1 MELLVK
7 FIAAENKVAIAD
19 NGAYIQEIVK
29 KLIASGLIKSI
40 MVNPSELEFGA
51 DIVREIDEEGNV
63 FMTEFNCEESGQ
75 SDNWQIIFQY
85 GTYNT
90 AEQLEISIQS
100 DTYSVEQKN
109 YYLERLKV
117 EIKKAVVKDWKD
129 IIWLIDKDSECLSIE
144 LYPQIYKIENLLR
157 ELINDVMI
165 KQYGTTW
172 WESLVPYDIKDKH
185 KARLGEYK
193 SKVPSFNNVDDR
205 LMSIDIDD
213 LGKIITLVRYKWNPQ
228 YDEELNC
235 LINGVQKIKEDKLI
249 ELIKKQRVED
259 INLWKE
265 QFSRYLS
272 EGFPD
277 KFIKFSKDRNHI
289 MHNKLLDRAAYNMI
303 KTSADEIEED
313 IKTAIQKERRIV
325 LSNEEKLEIEKKRM
339 IEIQM
344 LEELDHECREND
356 ANVSI
361 RTDDEIRDLFEE
373 SIFELIHAIE
383 ARFRFRSDVEII
395 TRVTSISESRGEL
408 MSIKS
413 RVDET
418 ELLIKYD
425 MTLID
430 EEGAD
435 SELEICCEGEK
446 INFSECIVYTNG
458 EVEYDSESGLY
469 MPITQDEISDISE
482 LTNNLEEF
490 VNDEIENYREIV
502 EPEDLAEFVCC
513 SECGDDS
520 ICVNEEIMP
529 LGTCLSCGYHNKVYK
544 CERCGEWF
552 NIEEG
557 GFYNED
563 DDIAI
568 CDSCVKQYEEE

>member
-1 MELLVK
+1 
-7 FIAAENKVAIAD
+7 
-19 NGAYIQEIVK
+19 
-29 KLIASGLIKSI
+29 
-40 MVNPSELEFGA
+40 
-51 DIVREIDEEGNV
+51 
-63 FMTEFNCEESGQ
+63 
-75 SDNWQIIFQY
+75 
-85 GTYNT
+85 
-90 AEQLEISIQS
+90 
-100 DTYSVEQKN
+100 
-109 YYLERLKV
+109 
-117 EIKKAVVKDWKD
+117 
-129 IIWLIDKDSECLSIE
+129 
-144 LYPQIYKIENLLR
+144 
-157 ELINDVMI
+157 
-165 KQYGTTW
+165 
-172 WESLVPYDIKDKH
+172 
-185 KARLGEYK
+185 
-193 SKVPSFNNVDDR
+193 
-205 LMSIDIDD
+205 
-213 LGKIITLVRYKWNPQ
+213 
-228 YDEELNC
+228 
-235 LINGVQKIKEDKLI
+235 
-249 ELIKKQRVED
+249 
-259 INLWKE
+259 
-265 QFSRYLS
+265 
-272 EGFPD
+272 
-277 KFIKFSKDRNHI
+277 
-289 MHNKLLDRAAYNMI
+289 MI